1 MRRRLALIGAVAV
14 AAAVAA
20 VAAAAAQYAP
30 GRMEIDE
37 FRKLHAAGKVLV
49 VDVRDEQSF
58 RNGHIPDAINVPLGD
73 HERAEHFN
81 RLKAE
86 KRPIV
91 TYCA

>member
-1 MRRRLALIGAVAV
+1 MKPRLALIAVLLFT
-14 AAAVAA
+14 A

-37 FRKLHAAGKVLV
+37 FKKLHTAGKILV
-49 VDVRDEQSF
+49 VDVRDAQSYA
-58 RNGHIPDAINVPLGD
+58 NGHIPGSINVPLGE

-81 RLKAE
+81 LLQAE

>member
-1 MRRRLALIGAVAV
+1 MRRLALIGAVGAV
-14 AAAVAA
+14 AAAAA
-20 VAAAAAQYAP
+20 VAAQYAP

-58 RNGHIPDAINVPLGD
+58 KNGHIPDAINVPLGD
-73 HERAEHFN
+73 EERAEHFN

>member
-1 MRRRLALIGAVAV
+1 MRRPIVFVAIALLAPAL
-14 AAAVAA
+14 
-20 VAAAAAQYAP
+20 AAAQYAP
-30 GRMEIDE
+30 GRMEIEE

-58 RNGHIPDAINVPLGD
+58 RNGHIPGSINVPLGE

-81 RLKAE
+81 LLKAE

>member
-1 MRRRLALIGAVAV
+1 MRLRPALAAALVFA
-14 AAAVAA
+14 AAAV
-20 VAAAAAQYAP
+20 AAAQYAP

-37 FRKLHAAGKVLV
+37 FRKLHAAGKILV

-58 RNGHIPDAINVPLGD
+58 RNGHIPASINIPLGE

-81 RLKAE
+81 TLKGE

>member
-1 MRRRLALIGAVAV
+1 MRRRLALIGAVG
-14 AAAVAA
+14 AVAA
-20 VAAAAAQYAP
+20 VAAVAAQYAP

-37 FRKLHAAGKVLV
+37 FRKVHAAGKVLV

-58 RNGHIPDAINVPLGD
+58 KNGHIPDAINVPLGD